1 MQTLWTRHFRGA
13 SGLKWLAHFSW
24 QLLGTISWVRV
35 RIKQVRIN
43 YNDFEGLNAER
54 LYAIKRPID
63 FRISLQR
70 HRLPVAT
77 TAVFS
82 IRQSQVILVYQGLAI
97 HPTIPLTISIFSSD
111 GLELSLFVGLFPS
124 FLQFLWC
131 STQLLRE
138 TGRAKVIAS
147 ASSQSMMWVS
157 RMNLKRYIMFL
168 LTQFSFRWT
177 LDQLKFQKLVFDLL
191 SRKSGCSGRA
201 SQTS

>member
-1 MQTLWTRHFRGA
+1 M
-13 SGLKWLAHFSW
+13 
-24 QLLGTISWVRV
+24 
-35 RIKQVRIN
+35 
-43 YNDFEGLNAER
+43 NAER

-111 GLELSLFVGLFPS
+111 GLELSLFVGLSLS

-131 STQLLRE
+131 STQPLRE
-138 TGRAKVIAS
+138 TGRAKVVAS
-147 ASSQSMMWVS
+147 ASSQLMMWVFK
-157 RMNLKRYIMFL
+157 MNLTRHIMFPYK
-168 LTQFSFRWT
+168 LTQFCWSWI
-177 LDQLKFQKLVFDLL
+177 LDQLKYQKRVFDLL
-191 SRKSGCSGRA
+191 SRKFGFSGRA